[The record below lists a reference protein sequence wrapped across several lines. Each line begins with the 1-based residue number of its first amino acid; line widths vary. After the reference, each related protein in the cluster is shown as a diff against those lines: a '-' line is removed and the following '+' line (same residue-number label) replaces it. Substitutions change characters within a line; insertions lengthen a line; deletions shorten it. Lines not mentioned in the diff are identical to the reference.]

1 MNSRKKEF
9 LYNLHKT
16 ASVVGVLTRR
26 ILQIVFCSIVLIIMS
41 PIMLIISIAIK
52 LSSKGPIVYKGERL
66 GKDRKIFI
74 MYKFRT
80 MYEGTEAIVGA
91 RLIGEDEGHITP
103 VGNVIRL
110 FKLDELPQ
118 FINVIKGDM
127 NLIGPRPLRPELYE
141 KYVLKYP
148 KYTERFKVKPGISGL
163 AQVRRG
169 YYIEPNNKLRY
180 DLLYIKN
187 RSLGLDLKI
196 AIYTFFLIIKKGSIG
211 AFYLLFSR
219 FMHRQE
225 VKPTVWN
232 TK

>member
-26 ILQIVFCSIVLIIMS
+26 IFQIVFCSIVLIIMS
-41 PIMLIISIAIK
+41 PVMLIISIAIK

-80 MYEGTEAIVGA
+80 MYEGTEAMVRA
-91 RLIGEDEGHITP
+91 RLIREDEGHITP

-141 KYVLKYP
+141 NYVLRYP
-148 KYTERFKVKPGISGL
+148 KYPERFKVKPGISGL

-187 RSLGLDLKI
+187 RSLGLDLKL

-219 FMHRQE
+219 FTHRQE

>member
-1 MNSRKKEF
+1 MDRSTKEF
-9 LYNLHKT
+9 LYNF
-16 ASVVGVLTRR
+16 TRR
-26 ILQIVFCSIVLIIMS
+26 ILQIVFCSIVLIILS
-41 PIMLIISIAIK
+41 PVILIISIAIK
-52 LSSKGPIVYKGERL
+52 FSSKGPILYKGKRL

-80 MYEGTEAIVGA
+80 MYEDTESKVGA
-91 RLIGEDEGHITP
+91 RLIKEDEGHITK
-103 VGNVIRL
+103 VGKVIRL
-110 FKLDELPQ
+110 LKLDELPQ

-141 KYVLKYP
+141 KYALKYP
-148 KYTERFKVKPGISGL
+148 KYSERFKVKPGISGL

-196 AIYTFFLIIKKGSIG
+196 AIYTFFLIIQKVSQRV
-211 AFYLLFSR
+211 FYALFSR
-219 FMHRQE
+219 FMRKHE
-225 VKPTVWN
+225 VKPTGWN

>member
-1 MNSRKKEF
+1 
-9 LYNLHKT
+9 
-16 ASVVGVLTRR
+16 
-26 ILQIVFCSIVLIIMS
+26 
-41 PIMLIISIAIK
+41 
-52 LSSKGPIVYKGERL
+52 
-66 GKDRKIFI
+66 
-74 MYKFRT
+74 

-91 RLIGEDEGHITP
+91 RLIGEDEGYITP

-127 NLIGPRPLRPELYE
+127 NLIGPRPLRPASYE
-141 KYVLKYP
+141 EYVLKYP
-148 KYTERFKVKPGISGL
+148 KYTERFKVKPGMSGL

-169 YYIEPNNKLRY
+169 YYIEPKNKLRY

-187 RSLGLDLKI
+187 RSLGLDLKLS
-196 AIYTFFLIIKKGSIG
+196 IYTFFLIIKKGFIG

-219 FMHRQE
+219 FMHGQE